1 MQVGGFARSDG
12 VARPSADN
20 PDDLGLGLATAR
32 VVDNTWGETFAGGMT
47 VRFSLIVPV
56 YNVAPYLRT
65 CLDSVVVQTFADFEC
80 ICVDDGSTD
89 GSGDILDG
97 YAAKDARFR
106 VVHQPN
112 GGEGA
117 ARNAGLDV
125 AKGEWI
131 CFLDAD
137 DILRESTLKMYD
149 RSIRAHGDVDLVSV
163 SMLMFPDGHLPVWP
177 DVQDI
182 QWQVISC
189 ERTVPEIAYF
199 RNMFT
204 CAYRAELIAGLRFGK
219 LKIGADRVYF
229 SQVVERLGNVAV
241 CDWSGYGYRQRAG
254 SAFHSRIKAAM
265 LLDEI
270 RHHAILTKTI
280 EDSRKT
286 YEPAITR
293 RRGLWLV
300 ESIADAYYRLPSS
313 GRDQVWN
320 EWVKEMDAVSRMKG
334 NRPYVWAIMRI
345 VVKTRSKALAR
356 LLIFGILWLKLHG
369 VNRRL
374 AVHVDGEV

>member
-1 MQVGGFARSDG
+1 M
-12 VARPSADN
+12 
-20 PDDLGLGLATAR
+20 
-32 VVDNTWGETFAGGMT
+32 
-47 VRFSLIVPV
+47 RFSLIVPV
-56 YNVAPYLRT
+56 YNVAPYLRA

-89 GSGDILDG
+89 GSGDILDD

-112 GGEGA
+112 GGEGT

-163 SMLMFPDGHLPVWP
+163 SMLMFSDGHLPVWP
-177 DVQDI
+177 DVQDV
-182 QWQVISC
+182 QWQVTSC
-189 ERTVPEIAYF
+189 EHTVSEIAYF

-204 CAYRAELIAGLRFGK
+204 CAYRAERIAGLRFGG

-241 CDWSGYGYRQRAG
+241 SDWPGYGYRQRAG
-254 SAFHSRIKAAM
+254 SAYHSRTKAAM

-280 EDSRKT
+280 KESQKT
-286 YEPAITR
+286 YEPAIAR
-293 RRGLWLV
+293 RRGAWLV
-300 ESIADAYYRLPSS
+300 ESFADAYYRLPSS
-313 GRDQVWN
+313 ERDRVWN
-320 EWVKEMDAVSRMKG
+320 EWVDEMDAVSAMVG
-334 NRPYVWAIMRI
+334 VRPYMRAIMRI
-345 VVKTRSKALAR
+345 VVWTRSKTLAWI
-356 LLIFGILWLKLHG
+356 LIYGILWLKLHG
-369 VNRRL
+369 VNRRF
-374 AVHVDGEV
+374 AVHLDEDV